1 MIRSCMR
8 RVLTV
13 PKRPYANSI
22 DKILRNNEEWRT
34 KAIAEDPQFFERMS
48 KGQSPEFLFIGCADS
63 RVSAE
68 LLTGVGVGE
77 LFVHRNIA
85 K

>member
-1 MIRSCMR
+1 MIRACR
-8 RVLTV
+8 RVLTNV
-13 PKRPYANSI
+13 PKRTNTSSI
-22 DKILRNNEEWRT
+22 ERIIRNNEEWRT
-34 KAIAEDPQFFERMS
+34 KAIAEDPKFFERMS
-48 KGQSPEFLFIGCADS
+48 KGQSPEFLFIGCSDS